1 MIAEVK
7 VFARDKEGK
16 LAIFKLEGAESY
28 TNAIDTVKDHLEVD
42 RALCL
47 AYPTP
52 LEEVA

>member
-16 LAIFKLEGAESY
+16 LTIFKLEGADSY
-28 TNAIDTVKDHLEVD
+28 QNAIDTVKDHLGVE

-47 AYPTP
+47 AHPTP
-52 LEEVA
+52 LEEAA